1 MQQNATPEPTYV
13 NIQLPISAS
22 NPADEH
28 VYDVVIGKKIE
39 STVKPPEEIELSSNA
54 AYGRGSI

>member
-1 MQQNATPEPTYV
+1 MQQNATPEPTYYV

-28 VYDVVIGKKIE
+28 VYDVVIGKK
-39 STVKPPEEIELSSNA
+39 TAKPPEEIELSSNA

>member
-28 VYDVVIGKKIE
+28 VYDVVIGKKTE
-39 STVKPPEEIELSSNA
+39 SKAKPEEIELSSNA
-54 AYGRGSI
+54 AYGRGSV